1 MNAENEIELR
11 LMAED
16 RFAELNDGFTDELP
30 EGMLAL
36 VQELR
41 AHQIELEM
49 QNVELRK
56 VESELTASRDRY
68 SNLYN
73 FSPTGY
79 VTLSNKLIVEEANLT
94 FASMLDT
101 DMRHLLSVP
110 FSKFIS
116 KEDQDNFYLH
126 HRKVFSSG
134 LKQTVALRLKRESGI
149 EFWVKMETSPDKSDD
164 ASGKLL
170 LSILDITEQASLEQ
184 QLRQAQKWK
193 LSAH

>member
-164 ASGKLL
+164 ASGKPL